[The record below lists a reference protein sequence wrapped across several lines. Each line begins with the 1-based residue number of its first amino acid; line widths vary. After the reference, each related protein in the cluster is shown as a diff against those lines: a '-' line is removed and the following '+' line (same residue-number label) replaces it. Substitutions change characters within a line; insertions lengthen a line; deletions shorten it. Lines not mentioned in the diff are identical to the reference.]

1 MIRAQDPMVFLAETW
16 LVEARIGEIKDR
28 LLMGNYFGVLKAML
42 HEHGHGHEHE
52 DMEIFE
58 K

>member
-1 MIRAQDPMVFLAETW
+1 MVFLAETW

-52 DMEIFE
+52 DMAIFE